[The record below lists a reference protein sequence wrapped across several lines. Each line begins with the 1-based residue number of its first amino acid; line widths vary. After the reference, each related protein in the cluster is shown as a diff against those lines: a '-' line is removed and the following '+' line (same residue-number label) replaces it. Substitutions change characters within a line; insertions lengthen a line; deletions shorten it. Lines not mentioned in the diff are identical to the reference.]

1 MSLRDLKTNWI
12 SWDKMSKVNPNR
24 LLQRAEEEFLQ
35 GDFQMALQTYGLLLK
50 DYPGMDEA
58 KVGVF
63 LSDLGTESAEEAQA
77 LFDYYQLIKEERE
90 NAADIID
97 GLIESL
103 SSTKM
108 QLSELLVDPLQ
119 EQVEYGE
126 GIRYSDFLDLV
137 ESRGSFRKA
146 FEDIMFSTKV
156 VITDKDQFIDFVTR
170 LAKEGFDEMALNYL
184 DATTSLFGDDQ
195 DVLALYHVVKEAK
208 Q

>member
-1 MSLRDLKTNWI
+1 
-12 SWDKMSKVNPNR
+12 MSKVSANR

-35 GDFQMALQTYGLLLK
+35 GDFKMALQTYGLLLK
-50 DYPGMDEA
+50 DYPAMDEA
-58 KVGVF
+58 KVGVY
-63 LSDLGTESAEEAQA
+63 LSDLGIESAEEAQA
-77 LFDYYQLIKEERE
+77 LFDYYQVLKQERE

-103 SSTKM
+103 STTKM
-108 QLSELLVDPLQ
+108 QLSELLVDPVQ
-119 EQVEYGE
+119 EQIEYGE
-126 GIRYSDFLDLV
+126 GIRYSDFLELV
-137 ESRGSFRKA
+137 ESRGSFKKA

-184 DATTSLFGDDQ
+184 DATTTLFGDDQ
-195 DVLALYHVVKEAK
+195 DVLALYNVVKGMK